1 VKIPV
6 DSSKGQKAFTLIE
19 VLVSMVILATG
30 IVLILR
36 AFETSVIALGEA
48 RDALRA
54 TSLLEAKLAEIRAD
68 TATSGGRTLSSRGSF
83 DAPYSDY
90 SWTVES
96 QSTGITRADRRGTN
110 ALEEVSVAVRRNG
123 SKATYT
129 AATYVRTGS

>member
-1 VKIPV
+1 MKIPV
-6 DSSKGQKAFTLIE
+6 DSSKVQNAFTLIE

-68 TATSGGRTLSSRGSF
+68 TAAGGGTRSSRGSF
-83 DAPYSDY
+83 DAPYNDY
-90 SWTVES
+90 SWTVKS
-96 QSTGITRADRRGTN
+96 KSTGMTRADRRGTN

-123 SKATYT
+123 SMATYT
-129 AATYVRTGS
+129 AATYLRTGS